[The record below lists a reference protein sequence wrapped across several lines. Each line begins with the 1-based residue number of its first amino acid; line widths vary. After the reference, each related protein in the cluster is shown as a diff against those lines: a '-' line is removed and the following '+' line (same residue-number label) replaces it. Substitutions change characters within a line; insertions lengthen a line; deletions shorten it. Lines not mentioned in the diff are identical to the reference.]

1 MSFELFI
8 SLRHLKAK
16 RAQKFISLNTWISIG
31 GVALGVMALIVVIAV
46 MSGFGKDLRDK
57 ILGTNSHIVVTNITR
72 SGMDNFES
80 VITKVM
86 QSEGIKAAAPFIL
99 NQVMLTFGS
108 KSSGVVVRG
117 VDPEREAMVSDL
129 EKNMIQGEIGIL
141 KRRKKTKVGYGY
153 DNIII
158 GKELSQ
164 KLGVQVGDAISM
176 VSPAS
181 RLTPMGLI
189 PKIKLFKV
197 VGLFESGMFEYDSSL
212 AFISVQ
218 SAQRF
223 FAMKGKVSGIEI
235 RVEDID
241 RADQIAELLQENLGL
256 PVSES
261 LQGQDKIAKL
271 LQENLG
277 FPYYVR
283 DWMRM
288 NKNLFS
294 ALRLEKIV
302 MFIILILIIL
312 VAAFN
317 IVSTLFMV
325 VMEKTKEIAILKSM
339 GASRASIMKIFSFQ
353 GLIIGLLGTLIGCV
367 GGFTIV
373 PNLNEIVG
381 FIENIFGIS
390 AFPSDVY
397 YLDKLPSEI
406 QYMDSLLIVVF
417 SIAICFVAS
426 LYPAWRASRIDP
438 VDGLRYE

>member
-1 MSFELFI
+1 MAFEFFV

-16 RAQKFISLNTWISIG
+16 REQKFISLNTWISIG

-57 ILGTNSHIVVTNITR
+57 ILGTNSHIVITNINQ
-72 SGMDNFES
+72 SGMDNFEF
-80 VITKVM
+80 VLKKVM
-86 QSEGIKAAAPFIL
+86 EVKGVEAAGPFIL
-99 NQVMLTFGS
+99 NQVMLTFGDN
-108 KSSGVVVRG
+108 SSGVVIRG
-117 VDPEREAMVSDL
+117 VDPNRGAMVSDL
-129 EKNMIQGEIGIL
+129 EKNMVRGEIAVLRKNKNVTSGPYREKIIL
-141 KRRKKTKVGYGY
+141 
-153 DNIII
+153 
-158 GKELSQ
+158 GKELAH
-164 KLGVQVGDAISM
+164 KLGVQMDDTVSM
-176 VSPAS
+176 VAPAS
-181 RLTPMGLI
+181 HLTPMGLI
-189 PKIKLFKV
+189 PKIKLYKV

-212 AFISVQ
+212 AFVSIQ
-218 SAQRF
+218 SAQKF
-223 FAMKGKVSGIEI
+223 FSMNEKVSGIEI
-235 RVEDID
+235 RVDDID
-241 RADQIAELLQENLGL
+241 HADKIA
-256 PVSES
+256 ES
-261 LQGQDKIAKL
+261 LQ
-271 LQENLG
+271 ERLG
-277 FPYYVR
+277 FPYYAR

-353 GLIIGLLGTLIGCV
+353 GLIIGVTGTLIGCI
-367 GGFTIV
+367 GGLAIV
-373 PNLNEIVG
+373 PNLNDIVG
-381 FIENIFGIS
+381 FIENLFGIT

-406 QYMDSLLIVVF
+406 QYLDSFLIVVF
-417 SIAICFVAS
+417 SIAICFLAS
-426 LYPAWRASRIDP
+426 LYPAWRASRMEP

>member
-1 MSFELFI
+1 MAFEFFV

-16 RAQKFISLNTWISIG
+16 REQKFISLNTWISIG

-57 ILGTNSHIVVTNITR
+57 ILGTNSHIVITNINQ
-72 SGMDNFES
+72 SGMDNFEF
-80 VITKVM
+80 VLKKVM
-86 QSEGIKAAAPFIL
+86 EVKGVEAAGPFIL
-99 NQVMLTFGS
+99 NQVMLTFGDN
-108 KSSGVVVRG
+108 SSGVVIRG
-117 VDPEREAMVSDL
+117 VDPNRGAMVSDL
-129 EKNMIQGEIGIL
+129 EKNMVRGEIAVLRKNKNVSSGPYREKIIL
-141 KRRKKTKVGYGY
+141 
-153 DNIII
+153 
-158 GKELSQ
+158 GKELAH
-164 KLGVQVGDAISM
+164 KLGVQMDDTVSM
-176 VSPAS
+176 VAPAS
-181 RLTPMGLI
+181 HLTPMGLV
-189 PKIKLFKV
+189 PKIKLYKV

-212 AFISVQ
+212 AFVSIQ
-218 SAQRF
+218 SAQKF
-223 FAMKGKVSGIEI
+223 FSMNEKVSGIEI
-235 RVEDID
+235 RVDDID
-241 RADQIAELLQENLGL
+241 HADKIA
-256 PVSES
+256 ES
-261 LQGQDKIAKL
+261 LQ
-271 LQENLG
+271 ERLG
-277 FPYYVR
+277 FPYYAR

-353 GLIIGLLGTLIGCV
+353 GLIIGVTGTLIGCI
-367 GGFTIV
+367 GGLAIV
-373 PNLNEIVG
+373 PNLNDIVG
-381 FIENIFGIS
+381 FIENLFGIT

-406 QYMDSLLIVVF
+406 QYLDSFLIVVF
-417 SIAICFVAS
+417 SIAICFLAS

>member
-8 SLRHLKAK
+8 SLRHLKSK

-72 SGMDNFES
+72 SGMDDFES
-80 VITKVM
+80 VLKKVM
-86 QSEGIKAAAPFIL
+86 QSDGVKAAAPFIL

-129 EKNMIQGEIGIL
+129 EKNLIQGEIGML
-141 KRRKKTKVGYGY
+141 KRRKKNKADPGH
-153 DNIII
+153 DNIIL

-218 SAQRF
+218 AAQRF
-223 FAMKGKVSGIEI
+223 FSMKGKVSGIEI

-241 RADQIAELLQENLGL
+241 SADQIAE
-256 PVSES
+256 
-261 LQGQDKIAKL
+261 I

-339 GASRASIMKIFSFQ
+339 GASRTSIMKIFSFQ
-353 GLIIGLLGTLIGCV
+353 GLIIGLLGTLIGCI

-381 FIENIFGIS
+381 FIENIFGIT

-406 QYMDSLLIVVF
+406 QYMDSFLIVVF
-417 SIAICFVAS
+417 SIFICFVAS
-426 LYPAWRASRIDP
+426 LYPAWRASRLDP